1 MCELTMT
8 KIKQISLWR
17 AEGRSEECYPIIFV
31 NKDVEGNEVEY
42 EGRWKNATLVEERLV
57 SDIESEVQAF
67 LFKWG
72 KTAPKN
78 GGYDKTD
85 FRVTW
90 DNGFSYE
97 GRFDMEY
104 GGLDAGQTF
113 IKSLKGRMDY
123 YKDMEYPKWAS
134 YSKEE
139 HEEWQR
145 NMKETLA
152 DWQ

>member
-1 MCELTMT
+1 MT
-8 KIKQISLWR
+8 RIKQISLWR

-57 SDIESEVQAF
+57 SDIESKVQEF
-67 LFKWG
+67 LFEWG

-85 FRVTW
+85 FRVKW
-90 DNGFSYE
+90 DNGFSYA

-104 GGLDAGQTF
+104 GGLDGGQTF
-113 IKSLKGRMDY
+113 VNSLKGRLEY
-123 YKDMEYPKWAS
+123 YKDMEYPSGVS

-139 HEEWQR
+139 HEENQR
-145 NMKETLA
+145 AMKETLA
-152 DWQ
+152 NWQ